1 MFFCNILEEQC
12 SLNTLLKRTRVSKLD
27 TGCAKV
33 MKLLSS
39 RFLTKMIDEL
49 YFDRIVHGNMIW
61 TYLCLSSCG
70 CDGVHMR
77 CSLNLQLLLGK
88 GEYQKKILLSE
99 KISGKKGT
107 FVFLDRFDLCNISV
121 RVPAGNP
128 WLLLALL
135 CVHLV
140 KTSPLLRGLEQTT
153 VEDLKY
159 QKNTLAIDGSK
170 QTTDFTQNIKSITL
184 AIDEREV
191 GGSGRV
197 GSSLKHKMIFCK
209 FDRILKNITEIFWKY
224 HILVDF
230 PKEYTI
236 SVT

>member
-12 SLNTLLKRTRVSKLD
+12 PLNTLLQRTRVSKLD

-88 GEYQKKILLSE
+88 REYQKKNTWNIRGKNEHLQCISWQILPVQYFCESTCREPMAAACAAVCPL
-99 KISGKKGT
+99 GKNIAAAAWPRT
-107 FVFLDRFDLCNISV
+107 NNRFYS
-121 RVPAGNP
+121 
-128 WLLLALL
+128 
-135 CVHLV
+135 
-140 KTSPLLRGLEQTT
+140 
-153 VEDLKY
+153 KY
-159 QKNTLAIDGSK
+159 QKYHPGHRW
-170 QTTDFTQNIKSITL
+170 
-184 AIDEREV
+184 E
-191 GGSGRV
+191 GSGR
-197 GSSLKHKMIFCK
+197 
-209 FDRILKNITEIFWKY
+209 EWKSGLQPETQND
-224 HILVDF
+224 IW
-230 PKEYTI
+230 
-236 SVT
+236 

>member
-12 SLNTLLKRTRVSKLD
+12 SLNTLLQRTRVSKLD

-49 YFDRIVHGNMIW
+49 YFDKIVHGNMIW

-88 GEYQKKILLSE
+88 GEYQEKNTFSE

-121 RVPAGNP
+121 RVCTCREPMA
-128 WLLLALL
+128 AA
-135 CVHLV
+135 CAAVC
-140 KTSPLLRGLEQTT
+140 PLGKNIAAAAWPRTNNRFYS
-153 VEDLKY
+153 KY
-159 QKNTLAIDGSK
+159 QK
-170 QTTDFTQNIKSITL
+170 KSP
-184 AIDEREV
+184 
-191 GGSGRV
+191 
-197 GSSLKHKMIFCK
+197 
-209 FDRILKNITEIFWKY
+209 W
-224 HILVDF
+224 
-230 PKEYTI
+230 P
-236 SVT
+236 

>member
-1 MFFCNILEEQC
+1 MFFPQYFGW
-12 SLNTLLKRTRVSKLD
+12 TKYWAFKLD

-49 YFDRIVHGNMIW
+49 YFDKIVHGNMIW

-77 CSLNLQLLLGK
+77 CSSNLQLLLGK
-88 GEYQKKILLSE
+88 GEYQEKNTFSE
-99 KISGKKGT
+99 KISGKKEHLY
-107 FVFLDRFDLCNISV
+107 FLTDLTCAIFLWEY
-121 RVPAGNP
+121 VPAGNP

-159 QKNTLAIDGSK
+159 QKNHPGHRWLKTNNRFYSK
-170 QTTDFTQNIKSITL
+170 YQKYHPGHRW
-184 AIDEREV
+184 E
-191 GGSGRV
+191 GSGR
-197 GSSLKHKMIFCK
+197 
-209 FDRILKNITEIFWKY
+209 EWKSG
-224 HILVDF
+224 LQ
-230 PKEYTI
+230 PET
-236 SVT
+236 